1 MFETETSMNQPFF
14 EVPAGTVYLHA
25 ISSCFFFFFRACEA
39 PIFETHTLASFQV
52 LTLRE
57 NGLGDG
63 GVGAIAEV
71 SMGHRESCWGS
82 FLSGWRCIK

>member
-1 MFETETSMNQPFF
+1 MFEASTNHFLSCF

-25 ISSCFFFFFRACEA
+25 VSCFFSWACEA
-39 PIFETHTLASFQV
+39 PIFETHKLASFQV

>member
-1 MFETETSMNQPFF
+1 MYLYIFPAVFF
-14 EVPAGTVYLHA
+14 
-25 ISSCFFFFFRACEA
+25 SFFG
-39 PIFETHTLASFQV
+39 LVSFQV

>member
-1 MFETETSMNQPFF
+1 M
-14 EVPAGTVYLHA
+14 PAGIVYLHA
-25 ISSCFFFFFRACEA
+25 ISFFFFFRACEA
-39 PIFETHTLASFQV
+39 PIFETHKLASFQV

-82 FLSGWRCIK
+82 FLSGWRCIRLL